1 MAWGGA
7 HHSLATSVALLYGP
21 FLGNPLTFDDLSF
34 FQGGAIQKYAAG
46 TMPFGLRWF
55 PHASLGLTYALVGSE
70 PPWFRVGNLLLH
82 MAAGLALYALLL
94 KLLRLCGVP
103 DRKTSLSG
111 EWLAL
116 FAALAFVL
124 NPVAVYGAGYLMQR
138 TIVMATLFAL
148 LMWLS
153 LLRGLEGK
161 GALWL
166 WLSAGCYF
174 LSVFSKEH
182 AIMAPAV
189 ALAIVVLHFRSAE
202 NINGKRWRDEVSRL
216 WPVFLVYVLIAV
228 FVVYTRRGLLGAVYE
243 PHVAGML
250 ERLETPADSLD
261 HPYLLSVIT
270 QCWQF
275 FKYLFLWLVPNPAWM
290 SIDMREPFA
299 TSLAEWPMVLGV
311 AGYGV
316 YLLIGAALLWRGGAL
331 GLAGLAM
338 LAPALLFLTELS
350 TVRIQEQFV
359 LYRSYLWLPLF
370 FGLLPLLLQYFHR
383 RLAAALLIIV
393 PFALAAL
400 SLDRLVT
407 FSNPILVW
415 DDAVKL
421 TAGREQLPGTART
434 IYIRGY
440 YLNKYAFHKEA
451 IEDFD
456 RALAL
461 QPNYPAALK
470 ERGRAEL
477 SMGQVKEALA
487 DFNHAIQQKPD
498 YSQAYMGRAEA
509 LKKMGSAS
517 DAQRDFAQ
525 ACRLGWQE
533 ACNRIAP
540 STP

>member
-1 MAWGGA
+1 
-7 HHSLATSVALLYGP
+7 
-21 FLGNPLTFDDLSF
+21 
-34 FQGGAIQKYAAG
+34 
-46 TMPFGLRWF
+46 
-55 PHASLGLTYALVGSE
+55 
-70 PPWFRVGNLLLH
+70 
-82 MAAGLALYALLL
+82 
-94 KLLRLCGVP
+94 
-103 DRKTSLSG
+103 
-111 EWLAL
+111 
-116 FAALAFVL
+116 
-124 NPVAVYGAGYLMQR
+124 
-138 TIVMATLFAL
+138 
-148 LMWLS
+148 
-153 LLRGLEGK
+153 
-161 GALWL
+161 
-166 WLSAGCYF
+166 
-174 LSVFSKEH
+174 
-182 AIMAPAV
+182 MAPAV
-189 ALAIVVLHFRSAE
+189 ALAIVVLHFHSAGDIIE
-202 NINGKRWRDEVSRL
+202 KRWRDEVSRL

-250 ERLETPADSLD
+250 EGLETPADSLD

-440 YLNKYAFHKEA
+440 YLNQYAFHKEA
-451 IEDFD
+451 IADFD
-456 RALAL
+456 HALAL

-470 ERGRAEL
+470 ERGRAKL
-477 SMGQVKEALA
+477 SMGELKDALA
-487 DFNHAIQQKPD
+487 DFNLSIQQKPD
-498 YSQAYMGRAEA
+498 YGQAYMGRAEA

-517 DAQRDFAQ
+517 DAQRDFEH
-525 ACRLGWQE
+525 ACALGWQE
-533 ACNRIAP
+533 ACKRITTA
-540 STP
+540 TP